1 MTVQDKKVLVTGGMS
16 GIGETSPVRGVR
28 PRQPAP
34 ELTVPLLRSGT
45 YRLGE
50 QTPDRFTMIVFFR
63 GLHCPVCQAQLRELE
78 RRLDELDSRGIDV
91 IAVSGETRERTT
103 QLAQEWKLER
113 LPLAYG
119 LTEDQMRAWGLFVS
133 RGIGDHEPALFNE
146 PGLLLISPDHTVYY
160 ESILSMPVG
169 RPRLDDLLGGID
181 YWTAN
186 DYPARGEA

>member
-1 MTVQDKKVLVTGGMS
+1 MS
-16 GIGETSPVRGVR
+16 TTTLTSAARGVR

-34 ELTVPLLRSGT
+34 ELTVALLRGGT

-50 QTPDRFTMIVFFR
+50 QTPNVFTMVVFFR
-63 GLHCPVCQAQLRELE
+63 GLHCPVCRAQLSELD
-78 RRLDELDSRGIDV
+78 RRLDELHSRGIDV

-103 QLAQEWKLER
+103 QLAREWKLER

-119 LTEDQMRAWGLFVS
+119 LTQDQMRAWGLFIS
-133 RGIGDHEPALFNE
+133 HGLDETEPAAFNE
-146 PGLLLISPDHTVYY
+146 PGLFLISPDHTVYY

>member
-1 MTVQDKKVLVTGGMS
+1 MS
-16 GIGETSPVRGVR
+16 TTTPTSVAHGVR
-28 PRQPAP
+28 PRQAAP
-34 ELTVPLLRSGT
+34 ELTVPLLRGGT
-45 YRLGE
+45 YRLDE
-50 QTPDRFTMIVFFR
+50 QTPDLFTMIVFFR
-63 GLHCPVCQAQLRELE
+63 GLHCPVCRAQLSELE
-78 RRLDELDSRGIDV
+78 RRLDELHSRGVDV

-103 QLAQEWKLER
+103 TLAREWKLER

-133 RGIGDHEPALFNE
+133 RGLDDKEPALFNE
-146 PGLLLISPDHTVYY
+146 PGLFLISPDRTVYY

-169 RPRLDDLLGGID
+169 RPRLDDLLGGIA

>member
-1 MTVQDKKVLVTGGMS
+1 MS
-16 GIGETSPVRGVR
+16 TTTQTSAARGVR

-34 ELTVPLLRSGT
+34 ELTVALLRGGT

-50 QTPDRFTMIVFFR
+50 QTPDLFTMVVFFR
-63 GLHCPVCQAQLRELE
+63 GLHCPVCRAQLSELD
-78 RRLDELDSRGIDV
+78 RRLDELHSRGIDM

-103 QLAQEWKLER
+103 TLAQEWKLER

-119 LTEDQMRAWGLFVS
+119 LTEGQMRAWGLFIS
-133 RGIGDHEPALFNE
+133 RGRNEHEPALFNE
-146 PGLLLISPDHTVYY
+146 PGLFLISLDHTVYY

-186 DYPARGEA
+186 NYPARGEA